1 MTVLLACILTVLLLG
16 LRSGSKRPDARWAVP
31 LFIACCF
38 VAIAY
43 LSQRVV

>member
-1 MTVLLACILTVLLLG
+1 MTVLLVCFLTVFMLG
-16 LRSGSKRPDARWAVP
+16 LRSGRNRPEARWAIP
-31 LFIACCF
+31 LLIGCCF